1 MKVSKSFLWS
11 FFLLMALA
19 VGVIFFYF
27 RAEISTLE
35 NVDDSSNVVDE
46 ETTPTKSLL
55 ENKTRDKESKSDRKR
70 RSIEEAILGGKVIW
84 ELHPANDFQFRKEF
98 FERLEI
104 ERSVRDEIK
113 LISNEIYS
121 LLLKQEAESKI
132 AVEENDD
139 LIRYRLEL
147 DAIFLSDLKES
158 FLGQLASVAGESVAA
173 IAEPGIDVQFEQLG
187 LTREITLEV
196 TNDLVGTSYEEFIND
211 ERFAHLKGKELVWAR
226 TSTEAFA
233 EDGSSL
239 GKQVRQTLIEENNP
253 QPVPERFT
261 HLFILENDE
270 NQRSE

>member
-70 RSIEEAILGGKVIW
+70 RSIEEAILGGEVIW

-113 LISNEIYS
+113 LISKEIYS
-121 LLLKQEAESKI
+121 LLLKQEAESRI

-147 DAIFLSDLKES
+147 DAIFLSDLKEG
-158 FLGQLASVAGESVAA
+158 FLGQLAAVAGESVAA

-253 QPVPERFT
+253 QPVPGRFA
-261 HLFILENDE
+261 HLFVLENDE